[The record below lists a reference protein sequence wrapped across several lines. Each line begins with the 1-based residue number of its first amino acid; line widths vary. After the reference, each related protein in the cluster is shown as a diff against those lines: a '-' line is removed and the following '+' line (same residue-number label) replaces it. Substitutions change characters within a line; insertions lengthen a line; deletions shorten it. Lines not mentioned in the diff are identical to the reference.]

1 MKSKISTTKAG
12 GKLPPSLDPDLAQ
25 WCAALSTQAAT
36 DEVPPGWLKM
46 SEIAALLGK
55 SESHMAKLIRRAADD
70 GRCETAM
77 YRVQCGQKVM
87 ALRHYKLR

>member
-1 MKSKISTTKAG
+1 MSHKKSAKNVTPDS
-12 GKLPPSLDPDLAQ
+12 DLAR

-46 SEIAALLGK
+46 AEIATLLGK
-55 SESHMAKLIRRAADD
+55 SESHTAKLIRKAADD

>member
-1 MKSKISTTKAG
+1 MKRNITAEDIVSSW
-12 GKLPPSLDPDLAQ
+12 S
-25 WCAALSTQAAT
+25 AALSTTAAT
-36 DEVPPGWLKM
+36 DEVPPGWLRM

-55 SESHMAKLIRRAADD
+55 SESHMAKLIRRAADE

-87 ALRHYKLR
+87 ALRHYRLK

>member
-1 MKSKISTTKAG
+1 MRSKILTTKAG
-12 GKLPPSLDPDLAQ
+12 GNLPPSLDPDLAR

-46 SEIAALLGK
+46 SEIATLLGK

>member
-1 MKSKISTTKAG
+1 MSHKKSAKNVTPDA
-12 GKLPPSLDPDLAQ
+12 DLAR

-36 DEVPPGWLKM
+36 DEVPLGWLRM
-46 SEIAALLGK
+46 SEIATLLGK

-77 YRVQCGQKVM
+77 FRVVCGQRVL
-87 ALRHYKLR
+87 ALRHYKLK

>member
-1 MKSKISTTKAG
+1 M
-12 GKLPPSLDPDLAQ
+12 PPSFDPDLAK

-36 DEVPPGWLKM
+36 DEVPPGWLRM

-55 SESHMAKLIRRAADD
+55 SESHMAKLIRKAADQ

-77 YRVQCGQKVM
+77 FRVQCGQRVL
-87 ALRHYKLR
+87 ALRHYRLK

>member
-1 MKSKISTTKAG
+1 MSHKKSVKNVTPDA
-12 GKLPPSLDPDLAQ
+12 DLAR

-36 DEVPPGWLKM
+36 DEVPAGWLKM

-55 SESHMAKLIRRAADD
+55 SESHMAKLIRKAADD

-77 YRVQCGQKVM
+77 FRVVCGQKVM

>member
-1 MKSKISTTKAG
+1 MNKPQRTANKHPTAEEIVSSWANA
-12 GKLPPSLDPDLAQ
+12 LAT
-25 WCAALSTQAAT
+25 SAAT

-70 GRCETAM
+70 GRCDTAM
-77 YRVQCGQKVM
+77 YRVQCGQRVM
-87 ALRHYKLR
+87 ALRHYRLK